1 VHQQTYKWQPLSLA
15 INCWLLYS
23 LKLTAA
29 TGMSDQGDSS
39 HTYCIF
45 FQEQVIH
52 SDMRGRLEKPV
63 QIEVLHSAHNASCLE

>member
-1 VHQQTYKWQPLSLA
+1 
-15 INCWLLYS
+15 
-23 LKLTAA
+23 
-29 TGMSDQGDSS
+29 MSDQGDSS